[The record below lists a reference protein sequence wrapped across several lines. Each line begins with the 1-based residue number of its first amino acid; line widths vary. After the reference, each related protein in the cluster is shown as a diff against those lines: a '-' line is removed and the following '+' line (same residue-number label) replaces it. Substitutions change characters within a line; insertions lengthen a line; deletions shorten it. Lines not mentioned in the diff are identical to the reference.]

1 VDALEREVEGLRTAA
16 GGLEQEHQ
24 VLLSLLA
31 LLVQSTNLY
40 WYKSTTVVMQMRAE
54 ASIRCAS
61 VYFLYWCKRTNTG
74 APQFTCFTGT
84 KVQVEVLLTG
94 ADML

>member
-40 WYKSTTVVMQMRAE
+40 WYKSTTVVMQMRAD
-54 ASIRCAS
+54 ASIM
-61 VYFLYWCKRTNTG
+61 WPTG
-74 APQFTCFTGT
+74 SLAACVSYVR
-84 KVQVEVLLTG
+84 KSALAVVLL
-94 ADML
+94 